1 MDIPLEI
8 KQVMDQ
14 FHKAGFQIYLVG
26 GAVRDLLLIRPH
38 TDWDLT
44 TDATPEQV
52 MELFPSGFSNN
63 QFGTVGVD
71 TKQGVVQITTMRKE
85 GKYLDA
91 RHPSEVSWTKNL
103 EEDLARRDFTINA
116 MALDQNIIDPFNGR
130 VDLEKKII
138 RAVGDADKRFSE
150 DALRL
155 IRAIRFASQLGFT
168 IEEKT
173 WQAIIKNKD
182 LLKMISWERI
192 RDELLKIVVV
202 DFAEEGIRML
212 KSSGLLEV
220 VLPEVIPSFG
230 IEQAGEKHDRTY
242 DIGEHLILT
251 MKHIPSADPI
261 VKLAGLLHDVGKPKT
276 LKIKDGNTTF
286 YHHEHVGAV
295 IVKEIAQRLRLSKKD
310 SDKLFKLVRFHM
322 FPVDERQTDSA
333 LRRFI
338 KNVGVENID
347 DMLALREGDR
357 IGGGTANATSW
368 RLEQFKGRIQ
378 KLLISPFTVKDLK
391 VNGKDVM
398 ETLKISP
405 SRKVGEILN
414 KLFAEILKENNK
426 NNRRYLLR
434 RIQDLV

>member
-8 KQVMDQ
+8 KSVMDQ
-14 FHKAGFQIYLVG
+14 FHQAGFQVYLVG
-26 GAVRDLLLIRPH
+26 GVVRDLLLKRPH
-38 TDWDLT
+38 ADWDLT
-44 TDATPEQV
+44 TDATPEQI
-52 MELFPSGFSNN
+52 MELFPDGFSNN

-116 MALDQNIIDPFNGR
+116 MAWDEKIIDPFSGQA
-130 VDLEKKII
+130 DLTKKVIK
-138 RAVGDADKRFSE
+138 AVGDADKRFNE

-155 IRAIRFASQLGFT
+155 IRAIRFASQLGFI

-182 LLKMISWERI
+182 LLTIISWERI
-192 RDELLKIVVV
+192 RDELLKIIVA

-212 KSSGLLEV
+212 KSSGLLEII
-220 VLPEVIPSFG
+220 LPEVIPSFG
-230 IEQAGEKHDRTY
+230 IEQSGEKHDRTY

-251 MKHIPSADPI
+251 MKHTPSTDPV
-261 VKLAGLLHDVGKPKT
+261 VKLAGLLHDIGKPKT
-276 LKIKDGNTTF
+276 LKIKDSNTTF
-286 YHHEHVGAV
+286 YHHEHVGADM
-295 IVKEIAQRLRLSKKD
+295 VKRIALRLRLSKKD

-338 KNVGVENID
+338 TNVGVENID
-347 DMLALREGDR
+347 DIMALREGDR

-368 RLEQFKGRIQ
+368 RLEQFKERVQ
-378 KLLISPFTVKDLK
+378 KLLTKPFTVKDLK

-398 ETLKISP
+398 ETLNIP
-405 SRKVGEILN
+405 AGRKVGEILDQ
-414 KLFAEILKENNK
+414 LFAEVLEDAEKNNK
-426 NNRRYLLR
+426 EYLLK
-434 RIQDLV
+434 RIKEIN